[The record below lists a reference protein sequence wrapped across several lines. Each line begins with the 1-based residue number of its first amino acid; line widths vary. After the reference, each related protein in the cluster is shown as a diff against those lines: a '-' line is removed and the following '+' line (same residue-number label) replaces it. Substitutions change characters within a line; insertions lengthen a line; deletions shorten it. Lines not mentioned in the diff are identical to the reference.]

1 MILLLAALLLAPVD
15 DSASRRRVDDLIG
28 RGRFLDAHVR
38 CIVGEALS
46 SGSEGRTWYLIR
58 DAYSLWMLGDR
69 DAALA
74 DLSLAQVATPRERDL
89 LTLTS
94 AWLRLKGGDEEGF
107 RRWIDTPGDAD
118 LRGRAVLYLDVLH
131 GRERPERTALL
142 PLSRALAHPPSVSPT
157 MTGLLSALLPGA
169 GHARLGLWSDAA
181 VAFTLNAVSIGATVE
196 LGRARLVFPAIA
208 SGLVASLFYVG
219 AIVSSASIARQ
230 RNEDD
235 RADRI
240 AALDALVFPELP
252 APRVGAEGAGG
263 AAAP

>member
-1 MILLLAALLLAPVD
+1 VILLLAALLLAPAD
-15 DSASRRRVDDLIG
+15 ESLTRARVDFLIG
-28 RGRFLDAHVR
+28 RGRFFDAHVR
-38 CIVGEALS
+38 CILGEALS
-46 SGSEGRTWYLIR
+46 STSEERTWYRIR

-74 DLSLAQVATPRERDL
+74 DLSAALAASPREQDL
-89 LTLTS
+89 LALTS
-94 AWLRLKGGDEEGF
+94 AWLRLKGGEEEGF
-107 RRWIDTPGDAD
+107 RRWMDTPGDPD
-118 LRGRAVLYLDVLH
+118 LRRRAILYLDALH
-131 GRERPERTALL
+131 GRELREPAALL
-142 PLSRALAHPPSVSPT
+142 PLARALAHPPSVSPA

-181 VAFTLNAVSIGATVE
+181 LAFTLNAVSIGATVE
-196 LGRARLVFPAIA
+196 LARARLVFPAIA

-230 RNEDD
+230 RNEND

-240 AALDALVFPELP
+240 ATLDAIVFPELP
-252 APRVGAEGAGG
+252 AAGAVAEGAGD